1 MVRNSADMR
10 KRVVMGK
17 EGVDVREEWWWWRKG
32 RNRSWRRE
40 WEEGKHYAI
49 LPNNCELIY

>member
-17 EGVDVREEWWWWRKG
+17 EGVDVRGVVVVEE
-32 RNRSWRRE
+32 RE
-40 WEEGKHYAI
+40 E
-49 LPNNCELIY
+49 